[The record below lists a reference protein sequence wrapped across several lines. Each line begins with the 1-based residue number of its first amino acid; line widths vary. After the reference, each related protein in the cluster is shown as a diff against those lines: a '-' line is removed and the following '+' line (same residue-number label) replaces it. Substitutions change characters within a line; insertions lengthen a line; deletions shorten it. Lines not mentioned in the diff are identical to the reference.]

1 MAKSQARF
9 DITTDLAG
17 KPVMVLEGAW
27 TAFTV
32 GAIDRSLRDLTSND
46 LNTDIVLD
54 VSQVEDFDTAGA
66 YVLDRTLRQVE
77 APSGSDANLI
87 GDDKSVRSLLKAAN
101 AAKPQPSDHPP
112 EKHSLHELVERI
124 GHGTVDAFKEGWGIL
139 EFIGEAFA
147 SVFYLMLHPRKIR
160 WTSVVAIMEEAG
172 LNALPIVSML
182 SFFIGL
188 VIAFLGVNLLQS
200 FGAQVFT
207 VEMVGFLMLREFGL
221 VLTAILLAGRTDSS
235 FTAEIGAMKM
245 REEVDAMRVMGLNP
259 MEVLVVPRLIALWVM
274 TPFLSFFAMMSGLL
288 GGLLVM
294 WGVMDISP
302 AMFIQRIHDTVPG
315 QNFWVGMVKA
325 PVFATVI
332 ALVGCRQGMLVS
344 GDVQSLGQRTTSSVV
359 QAIFLV
365 IVIDAIF
372 AMLYM
377 EMGL

>member
-1 MAKSQARF
+1 MAQSQARF
-9 DITTDLAG
+9 DITTDLSG
-17 KPVMVLEGAW
+17 QRILVLEGDW
-27 TAFTV
+27 TAFSI
-32 GAIDRSLRDLTSND
+32 GAVDKSLRDLEVSEMSADT
-46 LNTDIVLD
+46 VLD
-54 VSQVEDFDTAGA
+54 VSHLEELDTAGA
-66 YVLDRTLRQVE
+66 YVIDRTLRE
-77 APSGSDANLI
+77 MGAASG
-87 GDDKSVRSLLKAAN
+87 GHVRLVGEHQSILSLLTTVNN
-101 AAKPQPSDHPP
+101 AQFETPHKYVSKHPF
-112 EKHSLHELVERI
+112 LDLLDRV
-124 GHGTVDAFKEGWGIL
+124 GHGVVDAFKEGWGIL

-147 SVFYLMLHPRKIR
+147 TIFHLCLHPSKIR

-182 SFFIGL
+182 SFFIGI
-188 VIAFLGVNLLQS
+188 VVAFLGVNLLQS

-221 VLTAILLAGRTDSS
+221 VLTAILLAGRTDSA

-245 REEVDAMRVMGLNP
+245 REEIDAMRVMGLNP
-259 MEVLVVPRLIALWVM
+259 MEVLVAPRLIALWVM
-274 TPFLSFFAMMSGLL
+274 TPFLSFFAMISGLI

-302 AMFIQRIHDTVPG
+302 AMFIQRISDTVPG
-315 QNFWVGMVKA
+315 QNFWVGMAKA

-332 ALVGCRQGMLVS
+332 ALVGCRQGLLVT
-344 GDVQSLGQRTTSSVV
+344 GDVQSLGSRTTSSVV

-365 IVIDAIF
+365 IVLDAVF

>member
-1 MAKSQARF
+1 MAHAQARF

-17 KPVMVLEGAW
+17 DPVMVLEGAW

-32 GAIDRSLRDLTSND
+32 GAIDKPLRQLTSKD
-46 LNTDIVLD
+46 VSKDVSLD
-54 VSQVEDFDTAGA
+54 VSQLEDFDTAGA
-66 YVLDRTLRQVE
+66 YVVDRTLRQLG
-77 APSGSDANLI
+77 APSGSLAKI
-87 GDDKSVRSLLKAAN
+87 VGDTHSVISLLTAVN
-101 AAKPQPSDHPP
+101 AAKPEPVKKAKDRHGFTQLLDR
-112 EKHSLHELVERI
+112 V
-124 GHGTVDAFKEGWGIL
+124 GHGTVDALKEGWGIL
-139 EFIGEAFA
+139 EFIGEAFTT
-147 SVFYLMLHPRKIR
+147 VFFLLLNPKKIR

-182 SFFIGL
+182 SFFIGI

-259 MEVLVVPRLIALWVM
+259 MEVLVAPRLIALLVM
-274 TPFLSFFAMMSGLL
+274 TPFLSFFAMISGLV

-302 AMFIQRIHDTVPG
+302 AMFIQRIQDTVPG
-315 QNFWVGMVKA
+315 QNFWVGIVKA

-332 ALVGCRQGMLVS
+332 ALVGCRQGLLVS

-372 AMLYM
+372 AILYM

>member
-1 MAKSQARF
+1 MAHAQARF

-17 KPVMVLEGAW
+17 DPVMVLEGAW

-32 GAIDRSLRDLTSND
+32 GAIDKPLRQLTSKD
-46 LNTDIVLD
+46 VSKDVSLD
-54 VSQVEDFDTAGA
+54 VSQLEDFDTAGA
-66 YVLDRTLRQVE
+66 YVVDRTLRQLG
-77 APSGSDANLI
+77 APSGSLAKI
-87 GDDKSVRSLLKAAN
+87 VGDTHSVMSLLTAVN
-101 AAKPQPSDHPP
+101 AAKPEPVKKAKDRHGFTQLLDR
-112 EKHSLHELVERI
+112 V
-124 GHGTVDAFKEGWGIL
+124 GHGTVDALKEGWGIL
-139 EFIGEAFA
+139 EFIGEAFTT
-147 SVFYLMLHPRKIR
+147 VFFLLLNPKKIR

-182 SFFIGL
+182 SFFIGI

-259 MEVLVVPRLIALWVM
+259 MEVLVAPRLIALLVM
-274 TPFLSFFAMMSGLL
+274 TPFLSFFAMISGLV

-302 AMFIQRIHDTVPG
+302 AMFIQRIQDTVPG
-315 QNFWVGMVKA
+315 QNFWVGIVKA

-332 ALVGCRQGMLVS
+332 ALVGCRQGLLVS

-372 AMLYM
+372 AILYM

>member
-1 MAKSQARF
+1 MAQAQARF
-9 DITTDLAG
+9 DITTDLSG
-17 KPVMVLEGAW
+17 NPVMVLEGVW

-32 GAIDRSLRDLTSND
+32 GKVDKALRELKSD
-46 LNTDIVLD
+46 DISSELSLD
-54 VSQVEDFDTAGA
+54 VSQLEDFDTAGA
-66 YVLDRTLRQVE
+66 YVVDRTLRQLG
-77 APSGSDANLI
+77 ALAGDQANI
-87 GDDKSVRSLLKAAN
+87 VGDTLSVRSLLKTVN
-101 AAKPQPSDHPP
+101 VAKPENIIPP
-112 EKHSLHELVERI
+112 QKKHGLHEMAENL
-124 GHGTVDAFKEGWGIL
+124 GHGLVDALKEGWGIL
-139 EFIGEAFA
+139 EFVGEAF
-147 SVFYLMLHPRKIR
+147 STVFSLMLNPKRIR

-235 FTAEIGAMKM
+235 FTAEIGAMRM

-259 MEVLVVPRLIALWVM
+259 MEVLVAPRLIALWVM
-274 TPFLSFFAMMSGLL
+274 TPFLSFFAMMSGLV

-302 AMFIQRIHDTVPG
+302 AMFIQRIQDTVPG

>member
-1 MAKSQARF
+1 MAQAQARF
-9 DITTDLAG
+9 DITTDLSG
-17 KPVMVLEGAW
+17 NPVMVLEGVW

-32 GAIDRSLRDLTSND
+32 GAIDQALRSLSAKEVSSELS
-46 LNTDIVLD
+46 LD
-54 VSQVEDFDTAGA
+54 VSQLEDFDTAGA
-66 YVLDRTLRQVE
+66 YVVDRTLRKIGAV
-77 APSGSDANLI
+77 SGEQAKI
-87 GDDKSVRSLLKAAN
+87 VGDTLSVRSLLKTVN
-101 AAKPQPSDHPP
+101 DAKPEHTMPP
-112 EKHSLHELVERI
+112 KKKHGLHELAENL
-124 GHGTVDAFKEGWGIL
+124 GHGLVDALKEGWGIL
-139 EFIGEAFA
+139 EFIGEAF
-147 SVFYLMLHPRKIR
+147 STVFSLMLNPKRIR
-160 WTSVVAIMEEAG
+160 WTSVVSVMEEAG

-235 FTAEIGAMKM
+235 FTAEIGAMRM

-259 MEVLVVPRLIALWVM
+259 MEVLVAPRLIALWVM
-274 TPFLSFFAMMSGLL
+274 TPFLSFFAMMSGLV

-302 AMFIQRIHDTVPG
+302 AMFIQRIQDTVPG

>member
-1 MAKSQARF
+1 MAESQARF
-9 DITTDLAG
+9 DITTDLSG
-17 KPVMVLEGAW
+17 QRIMVLEGDW

-32 GAIDRSLRDLTSND
+32 GGVDKALRELHTHEASS
-46 LNTDIVLD
+46 DIFLD
-54 VSQVEDFDTAGA
+54 VSQLEELDTAGA
-66 YVLDRTLRQVE
+66 YVIDRTLREIGAVSGENVKLLGEHQSILSLLTTVSNAQFE
-77 APSGSDANLI
+77 APHKYVSKHPILD
-87 GDDKSVRSLLKAAN
+87 LL
-101 AAKPQPSDHPP
+101 
-112 EKHSLHELVERI
+112 ERV
-124 GHGTVDAFKEGWGIL
+124 GHGVVDAFKEGWGIL

-147 SVFYLMLHPRKIR
+147 TIFHLCLHPSKIR

-182 SFFIGL
+182 SFFIGI
-188 VIAFLGVNLLQS
+188 VVAFLGVNLLQS

-221 VLTAILLAGRTDSS
+221 VLTAILLAGRTDSA

-245 REEVDAMRVMGLNP
+245 REEIDAMRVMGLNP
-259 MEVLVVPRLIALWVM
+259 MEVLVAPRLIALWVM
-274 TPFLSFFAMMSGLL
+274 TPFLSFFAMISGLI

-302 AMFIQRIHDTVPG
+302 AMFIQRINDTVPG
-315 QNFWVGMVKA
+315 QNFWVGMAKA

-332 ALVGCRQGMLVS
+332 ALVGCRQGLLVS
-344 GDVQSLGQRTTSSVV
+344 GDVQSLGNRTTSSVV

-365 IVIDAIF
+365 IVLDAIF